1 MIRLFSAKRFFP
13 IYLFVQ
19 MIFVISKSSFAFD
32 STLTSKLQFTI
43 DSIRTSQ
50 NFKGV
55 SASVIIPGHGLWQG
69 VSGVSHSG
77 VNITPG
83 MYLGIG
89 SNTKTFMSALAL
101 KLAEMNVIKL
111 EDSLYKWIP
120 RFVFVDSTITIR
132 QLLNHTSGIFSISE
146 KPGYADSILANPN
159 RHWTP
164 EEILNTFL
172 STPYFP
178 KGQSFRYS
186 NTNYIILGM
195 IIKSAAGEQV
205 SAKLNELILDPLGL
219 DDTFLAVEEIVQD
232 TIAHPWANGIDI
244 NATPRTSLLSAAW
257 TAGAMYSNSEN
268 TSRWY
273 QNLFGGQLLAQSSMS
288 QMLNFTPQ
296 SGFVYGLGVTRYV
309 INGRVLFGHSGD
321 IRGYTSCMLFDT
333 TLNMSITVLVNQLG
347 VNPVAIAVALLNTV
361 LRNPLPQIGVDLT
374 LSAII
379 EGFYDNSYEKMR
391 MSDTAT
397 VFIRNSFF
405 PYTIV
410 DSSTAILDSST
421 FSGLFRL
428 QKVTSGNY
436 YITLKHRN
444 SIETW
449 SKLPVNLTA
458 GSADQYEFVSNQSTA
473 YGNNLALADNSPLR
487 YSIYSGDVNGD
498 AIVDAFD
505 LSEIDNDA
513 FIFAQGYFLTDI
525 TGDNLVDASDGSI
538 ADNNAANFVS
548 VIRP

>member
-1 MIRLFSAKRFFP
+1 MRFLLIFF
-13 IYLFVQ
+13 IMQ
-19 MIFVISKSSFAFD
+19 MIFVISKSSLAFD
-32 STLTSKLQFTI
+32 STLTSKLQFTT
-43 DSIRTSQ
+43 DSIRASQ

-69 VSGVSHSG
+69 ASGVSHSG

-83 MYLGIG
+83 KYLGIG
-89 SNTKTFMSALAL
+89 SNTKTFLSALTM
-101 KLAEMNVIKL
+101 KLAEMNVIKID
-111 EDSLYKWIP
+111 DSLHKWIEA
-120 RFVFVDSTITIR
+120 FQFVDSTITIR

-164 EEILNTFL
+164 EEILNSFL

-195 IIKSAAGEQV
+195 IIKSATGDQV
-205 SAKLNELILDPLGL
+205 STKLNELILDPLGL
-219 DDTFLAVEEIVQD
+219 NDTFLAVEEVVPD

-244 NATPRTSLLSAAW
+244 NTTPRISLLSAAW

-268 TSRWY
+268 TGRWY
-273 QNLFGGQLLAQSSMS
+273 QNLFGGQFLTQSSMS
-288 QMLNFTPQ
+288 QMLNFTSQ
-296 SGFVYGLGVTRYV
+296 SGFAYGLGVTRYV

-321 IRGYTSCMLFDT
+321 IRGYTSCILYDT
-333 TLNMSITVLVNQLG
+333 ILNMSLTVLVNQMG

-379 EGFYDNSYEKMR
+379 EGFYDNTYEKMR
-391 MSDTAT
+391 MSDTAI
-397 VFIRNSFF
+397 VFVRSSFF
-405 PYTIV
+405 PYPIV
-410 DSSTAILDSST
+410 DSSTAVLDSST

-428 QKVTSGNY
+428 QKVKSGNY

-449 SKLPVNLTA
+449 SSLPVSLAA
-458 GSADQYEFVSNQSTA
+458 GSTVQYEFISNQSTA
-473 YGNNLALADNSPLR
+473 YGNNLAIADNSPLR

-513 FIFAQGYFLTDI
+513 FNFASGYLLTDI
-525 TGDNLVDASDGSI
+525 TGDNHVDASDGSV

>member
-1 MIRLFSAKRFFP
+1 MRFLLIFF
-13 IYLFVQ
+13 IMQ
-19 MIFVISKSSFAFD
+19 MIFVISKSSLAFD
-32 STLTSKLQFTI
+32 STLTSKLQFTT
-43 DSIRTSQ
+43 DSIRASQ

-69 VSGVSHSG
+69 ASGVSHSG

-89 SNTKTFMSALAL
+89 SNTKTFLSALTM
-101 KLAEMNVIKL
+101 KLAEMNVIKID
-111 EDSLYKWIP
+111 DSLHKWIEA
-120 RFVFVDSTITIR
+120 FQFVDSTITIR

-164 EEILNTFL
+164 EEILNSFL

-195 IIKSAAGEQV
+195 IIKSATGDQV
-205 SAKLNELILDPLGL
+205 SAKLHELILDPLGL
-219 DDTFLAVEEIVQD
+219 DDTFLAVEEVVPD

-244 NATPRTSLLSAAW
+244 SATPRTSLLSAAW

-268 TSRWY
+268 TGRWY
-273 QNLFGGQLLAQSSMS
+273 QNLFGGQFLTQSSMS
-288 QMLNFTPQ
+288 QMLNFTSQ
-296 SGFVYGLGVTRYV
+296 SGFAYGLGVTRYV

-321 IRGYTSCMLFDT
+321 IRGYTSCILYDT
-333 TLNMSITVLVNQLG
+333 ILNMSLTVLVNQMG

-379 EGFYDNSYEKMR
+379 EGFYDNTYEKMR
-391 MSDTAT
+391 MSDTAI
-397 VFIRNSFF
+397 VFVRSSFF
-405 PYTIV
+405 PYPIV
-410 DSSTAILDSST
+410 DSSTAVLDSST

-428 QKVTSGNY
+428 QKVKSGNY

-449 SKLPVNLTA
+449 SSLPVSLAA
-458 GSADQYEFVSNQSTA
+458 GSTVQYEFISNQSTA
-473 YGNNLALADNSPLR
+473 YGNNLAIADNSPLR

-513 FIFAQGYFLTDI
+513 FNFASGYLLTDI
-525 TGDNLVDASDGSI
+525 TGDNHVDASDGSV

>member
-1 MIRLFSAKRFFP
+1 MRFLLIFF
-13 IYLFVQ
+13 IMQ
-19 MIFVISKSSFAFD
+19 MIFVISKSSLAFD
-32 STLTSKLQFTI
+32 STLTYKLQFTT
-43 DSIRTSQ
+43 DSIRASQ

-69 VSGVSHSG
+69 ASGVSHSG

-89 SNTKTFMSALAL
+89 SNTKTFLSALTM
-101 KLAEMNVIKL
+101 KLAEMNVIKID
-111 EDSLYKWIP
+111 DSLHKWIEA
-120 RFVFVDSTITIR
+120 FQFVDSTITIR

-164 EEILNTFL
+164 EEILNSFL

-195 IIKSAAGEQV
+195 IIKSATGDQV
-205 SAKLNELILDPLGL
+205 SAKLHELILDPLGL
-219 DDTFLAVEEIVQD
+219 DDTFLAVEEVVPD

-244 NATPRTSLLSAAW
+244 SATPRTSLLSAAW

-273 QNLFGGQLLAQSSMS
+273 QNLFGGQFLTQSSMS
-288 QMLNFTPQ
+288 QMLNFTSQ
-296 SGFVYGLGVTRYV
+296 SGFAYGLGVTRYV

-321 IRGYTSCMLFDT
+321 IRGYTSCILYDT
-333 TLNMSITVLVNQLG
+333 ILNMSLTVLVNQMG

-379 EGFYDNSYEKMR
+379 EGFYDNTYEKMR
-391 MSDTAT
+391 MSDTAI
-397 VFIRNSFF
+397 VFVRSSFF
-405 PYTIV
+405 PYPFI
-410 DSSTAILDSST
+410 SPHE
-421 FSGLFRL
+421 
-428 QKVTSGNY
+428 VTNMSN
-436 YITLKHRN
+436 
-444 SIETW
+444 
-449 SKLPVNLTA
+449 A
-458 GSADQYEFVSNQSTA
+458 GQEMMC
-473 YGNNLALADNSPLR
+473 R
-487 YSIYSGDVNGD
+487 
-498 AIVDAFD
+498 
-505 LSEIDNDA
+505 
-513 FIFAQGYFLTDI
+513 
-525 TGDNLVDASDGSI
+525 
-538 ADNNAANFVS
+538 
-548 VIRP
+548 